1 MEIHAGHT
9 VFSPQAI
16 ETPQLMAKGSGKTRL
31 SIFSR
36 LAIGSLSVV
45 LVMGGL
51 NLYAL
56 FQLRQLN
63 ALSTQLV
70 SYHYPAIE
78 GAKNLLDRVYAQ
90 LRSEKKFLAVRDLE
104 FLTYF
109 REETGQFRQDL
120 GELLNAET
128 SEKGRK
134 FLQDVDR
141 LQQEYWTSF
150 LTSAEELES
159 VPVGLPP
166 GYEARRD
173 LLIDRMTTTLN
184 SFIRFHE
191 GKVST
196 GVNDSRTNSIR
207 AEAVIQQL
215 ILLAL
220 VLSLGFS
227 AIASFSILRPLRRL
241 QTHIQKI
248 GQGVFGKTVD
258 VAAPSD
264 LVELVES
271 VNWMAKQLQELDDMK
286 SEFFANVSHELRTPL
301 ASIQE
306 GTQLLLDEIPGPLS
320 DAQRHTLQIM
330 TESSHRLIRLISTL
344 LDLSKMEVGMMEY
357 RIVLTDLKGIADAS
371 VNKVQLLAD
380 GKLIQLVLQAPEGR
394 IWVHADGAKLE
405 QVLDNLLSNAV
416 KFSPTGGVVN
426 LMIHPDHTNNTLQ
439 VSVSDSGPGIAPE
452 DLPHL
457 FERFFQGRRQAL
469 GKLAG
474 SGLGLALAKKV
485 VEAHRG
491 RIWVESEVGKG
502 TTVHFQLRL
511 NRRKTRL

>member
-1 MEIHAGHT
+1 MEPHAGHT
-9 VFSPQAI
+9 IFSSQAV
-16 ETPQLMAKGSGKTRL
+16 ENSQSMAKGSGKTRL

-36 LAIGSLSVV
+36 LAIGSLAMV

-63 ALSTQLV
+63 ALSMQLV

-78 GAKNLLDRVYAQ
+78 GAKNLLDRVYGQ

-109 REETGQFRQDL
+109 REETDHFRRAL
-120 GELLNAET
+120 GELLKAET
-128 SEKGRK
+128 SDQGRK
-134 FLQDVDR
+134 LLQDVDR

-150 LTSAEELES
+150 LTSAEELERF
-159 VPVGLPP
+159 PDGLPP
-166 GYEARRD
+166 GYEARRE
-173 LLIDRMTTTLN
+173 LLVDRITTTLN

-191 GKVST
+191 GQVST
-196 GVNDSRTNSIR
+196 GMSNSRANSIK
-207 AEAVIQQL
+207 AEAVVQQL
-215 ILLAL
+215 ILVAL
-220 VLSLGFS
+220 LLSLGFA
-227 AIASFSILRPLRRL
+227 AITSFSILRPLRRL

-264 LVELVES
+264 LAELVES
-271 VNWMAKQLQELDDMK
+271 VNWMAKKLQELDDVK

-306 GTQLLLDEIPGPLS
+306 GTQLLLDEIPGPVS
-320 DAQRHTLQIM
+320 PAQRQTLHIM
-330 TESSHRLIRLISTL
+330 AESSRRLIRLISTL
-344 LDLSKMEVGMMEY
+344 LDLSKMEAGMMEY
-357 RIVLTDLKGIADAS
+357 RIVRTDLTGIADVS
-371 VNKVQLLAD
+371 VNKIRLLAD
-380 GKLIQLVLQAPEGR
+380 GKHVQILLQVPEGR
-394 IWVHADGAKLE
+394 VWVPADSAKLE

-416 KFSPTGGVVN
+416 KFSPEGGVVT
-426 LMIHPDHTNNTLQ
+426 LTIHPDQRNGTLQ
-439 VSVSDSGPGIAPE
+439 VSVSDTGPGIASE

-457 FERFFQGRRQAL
+457 FERFFQGRKQSS

-491 RIWVESEVGKG
+491 KIWVESEVGKG
-502 TTVHFQLRL
+502 TTVHFLLRL
-511 NRRKTRL
+511 NRRKGT